1 MTMKS
6 FTSDDGLQIAWFEW
20 GSDTSRP
27 PALLHHGFAASTKLN
42 WEAPGVVK
50 ALLDA
55 GRRVVSIDARGHGES
70 DKPTEPRFYGE
81 VKMAKDVSRLIDEI
95 GAAEVDL
102 CGYSMGGIVSLIVG
116 TQETRIRRLIA
127 GGIGAGIVEMGGVDR
142 RAIDPSGLIEA
153 LLAPTREGLKGA
165 PAAFRAFAESTGA
178 NLKALAA
185 QAGAIHARKIPLET
199 IRVPALVL
207 VGDND
212 ALASRPEVLA
222 AAMPYGRAKVI
233 PGDHLGVV
241 GTKPFRDEIVA
252 FLNA

>member
-1 MTMKS
+1 MHS
-6 FTSDDGLQIAWFEW
+6 FVSDDGLRIAWFAW
-20 GSDTSRP
+20 GNDTKRP
-27 PALLHHGFAASTKLN
+27 PVLLHHGFAASTRLN

-70 DKPTEPRFYGE
+70 DKPVEPRFYGE
-81 VKMAKDVSRLIDEI
+81 GRMAKDVSRLIDEI
-95 GAAEVDL
+95 GADDVDL
-102 CGYSMGGIVSLIVG
+102 CGYSMGGIGALIVA
-116 TQETRIRRLIA
+116 TQETRIRRLVA

-142 RAIDPSGLIEA
+142 RAIDPTALVDA
-153 LLAPTREGLKGA
+153 LLAPSKAALTGA

-185 QAGAIHARKIPLET
+185 QARSVHARRIPLET

-207 VGDND
+207 AGDND
-212 ALASRPEVLA
+212 PLAARPEILA
-222 AAMPYGRAKVI
+222 AAMPYGRSQII

-241 GTKPFRDEIVA
+241 GTKAFRDAIVA
-252 FLNA
+252 FLAG